1 MFGFSSIASA
11 PFAATGTDNKIVD
24 VQVDEAIDVLEQY
37 VGLIAANEEVNES
50 VGFTDDFSPQVD
62 FVVLVEDVVTAE
74 DEVNSQVDF
83 SIIVAEMAGFLDT
96 IIGIKQWEPP
106 DTPQNSL
113 WQNNNSQQA
122 SSWTTITNPQNNTWT
137 NITDV

>member
-11 PFAATGTDNKIVD
+11 PFAATGDDNKIVD
-24 VQVDEAIDVLEQY
+24 VQVDEAVEVLDQY
-37 VGLIAANEEVNES
+37 LGLIAANEEVNES
-50 VGFTDDFSPQVD
+50 VGFADDFSPQVD
-62 FVVLVEDVVTAE
+62 FVVLFEDVVTAE
-74 DEVNSQVDF
+74 DEVNGQVDF

-96 IIGIKQWEPP
+96 IVGIKQWEPP
-106 DTPQNSL
+106 DIPQNAL

-122 SSWTTITNPQNNTWT
+122 SSWTTIINPQNSTWT